1 MRHRE
6 GIVSIDYIR
15 KAYGLDLKVGEQ
27 VRIKPGCGAASAG
40 KRGKLVR
47 ARGQYLVVKGNG
59 WDGHFHPGDVE
70 RAACD
75 TTKGG
80 GA

>member
-1 MRHRE
+1 M
-6 GIVSIDYIR
+6 SIDYIR

-40 KRGKLVR
+40 RLGKLMR
-47 ARGQYLVVKGNG
+47 ARGHYLVVKGSG
-59 WDGHFHPGDVE
+59 WGGQFHPGDVE
-70 RAACD
+70 RAAHD

-80 GA
+80 ASHEEL